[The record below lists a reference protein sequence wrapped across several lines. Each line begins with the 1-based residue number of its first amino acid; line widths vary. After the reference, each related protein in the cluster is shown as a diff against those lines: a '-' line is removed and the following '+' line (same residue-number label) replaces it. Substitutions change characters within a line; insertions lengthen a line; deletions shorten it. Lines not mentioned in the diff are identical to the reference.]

1 VRVIAGEFGGRR
13 LASASAK
20 GLRPTADRVR
30 EALFS
35 ILGGDV
41 DDARVLD
48 LYAGT
53 GALALEAV
61 SRGAASAVCV
71 ERSPAALAA
80 LARNVRDLGL
90 GERVRI
96 ERGDA
101 LAYARR
107 LRGASDRFDVVFCDP
122 PYADPLE
129 PVLES
134 VVAGGWWTRAA
145 VVEHAASRRPAAP
158 TGTEVDTRRYGDTA
172 LSIFRRPGDGD
183 AGDTA

>member
-13 LASASAK
+13 LASARAK

-35 ILGGDV
+35 ILGPDV
-41 DDARVLD
+41 DEARVLD

-61 SRGAASAVCV
+61 SRGAESAVCV
-71 ERSPAALAA
+71 ERSGAALAA
-80 LARNVRDLGL
+80 LERNVRELGL
-90 GERVRI
+90 ERRVAI

-107 LRGASDRFDVVFCDP
+107 LRGGSERFDVVFCDP
-122 PYADPLE
+122 PYAEPLE
-129 PVLES
+129 PVLDH
-134 VVAGGWWTRAA
+134 VVAAGWWTRAA
-145 VVEHAASRRPAAP
+145 VVEHAAPRRPAP
-158 TGTEVDTRRYGDTA
+158 PPGTEVDTRRYGDTGI
-172 LSIFRRPGDGD
+172 SIFRRVEG
-183 AGDTA
+183 TA

>member
-1 VRVIAGEFGGRR
+1 MRVIAGEFGGRR

-41 DDARVLD
+41 EDARVLD

-61 SRGAASAVCV
+61 SRGAPSAVCV

-107 LRGASDRFDVVFCDP
+107 LRGQSDRFDVVFCDP
-122 PYADPLE
+122 PYAEPLE
-129 PVLES
+129 PVLQD
-134 VVAGGWWTRAA
+134 VVAERWWTRAA
-145 VVEHAASRRPAAP
+145 VVEHAASRRPSAVA
-158 TGTEVDTRRYGDTA
+158 GTEVDTRRYGDTGV
-172 LSIFRRPGDGD
+172 SIFRRVESDG
-183 AGDTA
+183 

>member
-1 VRVIAGEFGGRR
+1 MRVIAGEFRGRR
-13 LASASAK
+13 LASARAK

-35 ILGGDV
+35 ILGPDV

-71 ERSPAALAA
+71 ERSASALAA
-80 LARNVRDLGL
+80 LERNVRDLGHAD
-90 GERVRI
+90 RVTI

-107 LRGASDRFDVVFCDP
+107 LRGSDRFDVVFCDP

-129 PVLES
+129 PLLDS
-134 VVAGGWWTRAA
+134 VVGQGWWTRAA
-145 VVEHAASRRPAAP
+145 VVEHAPP
-158 TGTEVDTRRYGDTA
+158 GTEVDTRRYGDTGV
-172 LSIFRRPGDGD
+172 SIFRRSEGVL
-183 AGDTA
+183 

>member
-1 VRVIAGEFGGRR
+1 MRVIAGEFGGRR
-13 LASASAK
+13 LASARTK

-35 ILGGDV
+35 ILGPDV
-41 DDARVLD
+41 QDARVLD

-61 SRGAASAVCV
+61 SRGAESAVCV
-71 ERSPAALAA
+71 ERSAAALAA
-80 LARNVRDLGL
+80 LERNVRDLGL
-90 GERVRI
+90 EERVAI

-107 LRGASDRFDVVFCDP
+107 LRGDTDRFDVVFCDP

-134 VVAGGWWTRAA
+134 VVGEEWWTRAA
-145 VVEHAASRRPAAP
+145 VVEHAATRRPAAP
-158 TGTEVDTRRYGDTA
+158 PGTRVDTRRYGDTGV
-172 LSIFRRPGDGD
+172 SIFRRSGGAP
-183 AGDTA
+183 

>member
-1 VRVIAGEFGGRR
+1 MRVIAGEFRGRR
-13 LASASAK
+13 LASARAK

-35 ILGGDV
+35 ILGPEV

-71 ERSPAALAA
+71 ERSAGALAA
-80 LARNVRDLGL
+80 LERNVRDLGL
-90 GERVRI
+90 EGRVTI

-101 LAYARR
+101 LVYARR
-107 LRGASDRFDVVFCDP
+107 LRGDTDRFDVVFCDP
-122 PYADPLE
+122 PYLDPLK
-129 PVLES
+129 PLLES
-134 VVAGGWWTRAA
+134 VVGQGWWTRAA
-145 VVEHAASRRPAAP
+145 VVEHASSRHPAAP
-158 TGTEVDTRRYGDTA
+158 PGTEVDTRRYGDTGV
-172 LSIFRRPGDGD
+172 SIFRRPGS
-183 AGDTA
+183 AP

>member
-13 LASASAK
+13 LASARAK

-35 ILGGDV
+35 ILGADV

-61 SRGAASAVCV
+61 SRGARSAVCV
-71 ERSPAALAA
+71 ERSAAALAA
-80 LARNVRDLGL
+80 LERNVRDLDL
-90 GERVRI
+90 VDRVTI

-107 LRGASDRFDVVFCDP
+107 LRGETDRFDVVFCDP

-134 VVAGGWWTRAA
+134 VVSERWWTTAA
-145 VVEHAASRRPAAP
+145 VVEHAAPRQP
-158 TGTEVDTRRYGDTA
+158 TATPGTEVDTRRYGDTA
-172 LSIFRRPGDGD
+172 VSIFRRSED
-183 AGDTA
+183 AA

>member
-13 LASASAK
+13 LASARAK

-35 ILGGDV
+35 ILGSDV
-41 DDARVLD
+41 EDARVLD

-61 SRGAASAVCV
+61 SRGADSAVCV
-71 ERSPAALAA
+71 ERSTPALVALE
-80 LARNVRDLGL
+80 RNVRDLGL
-90 GERVRI
+90 EERVTI
-96 ERGDA
+96 DRGDA

-107 LRGASDRFDVVFCDP
+107 LRGKTDRFDVVFCDP

-129 PVLES
+129 PLLDS
-134 VVAGGWWTRAA
+134 VVAEGWWTRAA

-158 TGTEVDTRRYGDTA
+158 PGIEADTRRYGDTGV
-172 LSIFRRPGDGD
+172 SIFRRAED
-183 AGDTA
+183 AR